1 LRYAAEVYEKG
12 YGTRLLPAFFLEEL
26 FDEGLGLALELAG
39 FAEDLCLWW
48 VRGRNPG
55 DEEQLTGG

>member
-39 FAEDLCLWW
+39 FAEDL
-48 VRGRNPG
+48 VF
-55 DEEQLTGG
+55 GGFEDAIQATKNS